1 MWKGLSEKLKE
12 KIPKETFNLWLIPV
26 KEETFENDTLTLI
39 VPNIYFQN
47 KIISEFEETLKEI
60 AKETLSKN
68 INICYK
74 IRYDKTMYVKP
85 VKTIKH
91 TNTHQEQ
98 CRDITTF
105 DNRPNFKSQKE
116 MELYLR
122 SPEKTTIENLPSAQ
136 LKPMPGKYG
145 TKAVASF
152 TSFDSR
158 YFTYP
163 SDKRKSAKVSIKIK
177 YTNGINKEYD
187 LYRGIEA
194 FGMPAI
200 GQLNTTHAKI
210 LLAIIYIWQKQ
221 GSMFGGTK
229 DFAVVDIS
237 LRELAHELGYNKI
250 GGQTFKWLYLR
261 VKELTSFPNMFH
273 FEGQSGNGFTF
284 LTSINTWSDKEN
296 HDKLMLRLIFHPFVS
311 RQFYERKAFLRN
323 TDCYKIKNPTAFKFL
338 VCYDKKIF
346 MGNKIKLSIR
356 KAAEDLQLENKKL
369 SNLVS
374 VIKTALKEL
383 NGYKLNDKYILKVE
397 LIKAEK
403 QCFIIAERLVKT
415 KAKEVLQSILQST
428 IPPVSRGHNL

>member
-1 MWKGLSEKLKE
+1 MWEEISNKLKE
-12 KIPKETFNLWLIPV
+12 KIQETEYSLWFNPV
-26 KEETFENDTLTLI
+26 RENKFENKNLFLN
-39 VPNIYFQN
+39 VPNEYYRQRIENNYKKLIQ
-47 KIISEFEETLKEI
+47 EI
-60 AKETLSKN
+60 AKSITNFNIELSFNILPIEIPAAEPIETKSKKL
-68 INICYK
+68 Y
-74 IRYDKTMYVKP
+74 
-85 VKTIKH
+85 
-91 TNTHQEQ
+91 QEQ
-98 CRDITTF
+98 KRELTTF
-105 DNRPNFKSQKE
+105 DNSPNFKSQKE

-158 YFTYP
+158 FFTYP
-163 SDKRKSAKVSIKIK
+163 SDKRKSTKVTIKFK
-177 YTNGINKEYD
+177 YANGINKECD

-210 LLAIIYIWQKQ
+210 LLAIVYIWQKQ

-237 LRELAHELGYNKI
+237 LRELARELGYNKI
-250 GGQTFKWLYLR
+250 GGQTLKWLYLR

-296 HDKLMLRLIFHPFVS
+296 YDKLMLRLTFHPFVS

-356 KAAEDLQLENKKL
+356 EVAKDLQLESKKL

-383 NGYKLNDKYILKVE
+383 NGYDLNDKYTLKAE
-397 LIKAEK
+397 LIKDGK
-403 QCFIIAERLVKT
+403 QYFIIAERVVKT
-415 KAKEVLQSILQST
+415 KAKEVLQSIL
-428 IPPVSRGHNL
+428 PPTPLTL